1 MSATLQTI
9 AARFGCELRGDAS
22 HSVDHVAP
30 LATADPRAV
39 AFLANPKFV
48 QALPDTRAGAVI
60 LTAEHAQACPS
71 NCLIAANPYA
81 TYGRVAAWLHPPA
94 PLEPGCHASAVVCD
108 DAQVDASASIGA
120 LSVIEA
126 GAFIGPHTR
135 IGAGSVIGARARIG
149 ADTRIA
155 ENVSIGARVRVGD
168 RCIVHAGAVIGAD
181 GFGFAPDDGG
191 WVKIP
196 QLGSVWIGDDVEVG
210 ANTTIDRGTMDDTV
224 IADGVKLDNL
234 VQVAHNVHI
243 GEHSLMAAMSGAAG
257 STIIGK
263 RCMIGGGAV
272 LINHITLCDDVLVQ
286 FRSVVTKSIREP
298 GTWSGSLPAEEVGRW
313 RRQVARLRQIDKLA
327 ARVRALEQA
336 AREPGSGE

>member
-9 AARFGCELRGDAS
+9 ADRFGCELRGDGS
-22 HSVDHVAP
+22 CRVDHVAP
-30 LATADPRAV
+30 LVTADPQAV
-39 AFLANPKFV
+39 TFLANPKFL
-48 QALPDTRAGAVI
+48 QSLPETRAGAVI
-60 LTAEHAQACPS
+60 LAADHAKACPT
-71 NCLIAANPYA
+71 NCLITANPYA
-81 TYGRVAAWLHPPA
+81 TYARVAAWLHPP
-94 PLEPGCHASAVVCD
+94 PPVEPGTHESAVVAA
-108 DAQVDASASIGA
+108 DAQIDAGASIGA
-120 LSVIEA
+120 LSVIES
-126 GAFIGPHTR
+126 GAVIGPRSR
-135 IGAGSVIGARARIG
+135 IAAGTVVGAGVRIG

-155 ENVSIGARVRVGD
+155 ENVSLGQRVRIGD

-224 IADGVKLDNL
+224 IANGVKLDNL

-263 RCMIGGGAV
+263 RCLIGGGV
-272 LINHITLCDDVLVQ
+272 VMINHITLCDDVLVL
-286 FRSVVTKSIREP
+286 FRSVVTKSIRKP
-298 GTWSGSLPAEEVGRW
+298 GTYSGTLPAEEASSW
-313 RRQVARLRQIDKLA
+313 RRQVARFRQLDKLA
-327 ARVRALEQA
+327 AQVRALEKTVA
-336 AREPGSGE
+336 GPETDK